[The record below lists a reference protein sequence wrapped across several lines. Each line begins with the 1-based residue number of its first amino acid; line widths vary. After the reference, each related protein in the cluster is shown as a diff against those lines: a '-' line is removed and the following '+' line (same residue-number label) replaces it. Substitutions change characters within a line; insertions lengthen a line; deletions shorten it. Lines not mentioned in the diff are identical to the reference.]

1 MRVNEY
7 IAGSRRATSTVR
19 ATGRNSRIVLRVFVD
34 ERPVSVAADAVARDA
49 VAALDTAL
57 LSRLDAGTAYLTDGR
72 GIRLE
77 AGAPL
82 APGSIIR
89 VVRSAR
95 RGEDADA
102 DA

>member
-1 MRVNEY
+1 MRVNGY
-7 IAGSRRATSTVR
+7 IARPRRATSTVP

-34 ERPVSVAADAVARDA
+34 ERAVTVAAGAVARDA
-49 VAALDTAL
+49 VAALDPAL
-57 LSRLDAGTAYLTDGR
+57 LAGLDAGTAYLTDGR

-82 APGSIIR
+82 APGSIVR